1 MDEKTIRHRIL
12 KAANSVIAF
21 LVVVALCVCGAYSV
35 YTLWDNNRIY
45 TAAEDVP
52 DGSTFAELLAINPDV
67 CAWITVDNTKIDYP
81 VLQGETNLTYIN
93 TDVYGNAACARQGL

>member
-45 TAAEDVP
+45 TACRETPIRSATSSWEN
-52 DGSTFAELLAINPDV
+52 LLS
-67 CAWITVDNTKIDYP
+67 
-81 VLQGETNLTYIN
+81 
-93 TDVYGNAACARQGL
+93 